1 MILKGGGVRLYLKM
15 PTELYSDV
23 GTSMVLF
30 LEDMSN
36 AVLGSGVDI
45 ESI

>member
-1 MILKGGGVRLYLKM
+1 M
-15 PTELYSDV
+15 PRELYSDV

-30 LEDMSN
+30 LEDMNN
-36 AVLGSGVDI
+36 AILEGAAVI